1 MDLGSAREDLWSSGT
16 VTAAKT
22 VFASSEQ
29 ELTHLDS
36 QLFLLLTLAA
46 APRAAV
52 LFLTIPAA
60 PEVTALLTTD
70 GATPATE
77 GPATALPLPSNAF
90 TPILEEPA
98 TAVLLPSNVITP
110 TLEGAATAGDGTGD
124 WRREG
129 CTGVGA
135 VDTGRTVLR
144 DDEPVMMS
152 LHGSH
157 LLACKNGRSAAGFN
171 PDDMDGDAD
180 SEDTPRIPPVPEP
193 IPEAST
199 DSNPTASEAGG
210 SSTGAFE
217 PGGDTNS
224 E

>member
-60 PEVTALLTTD
+60 AAPEVTALLTTA

-77 GPATALPLPSNAF
+77 GAATAPPLPSNAF

-98 TAVLLPSNVITP
+98 TALLLPSNVITP
-110 TLEGAATAGDGTGD
+110 TLEGAATAGEGTGNG
-124 WRREG
+124 RREG
-129 CTGVGA
+129 TGVGA
-135 VDTGRTVLR
+135 VATSAGRTDLR
-144 DDEPVMMS
+144 DDAPVMRS

-171 PDDMDGDAD
+171 PDDIDGDAD
-180 SEDTPRIPPVPEP
+180 SEAAPPPTPD
-193 IPEAST
+193 AST
-199 DSNPTASEAGG
+199 DNSPTASDAGG
-210 SSTGAFE
+210 SSFFGEPDDGANRE
-217 PGGDTNS
+217 
-224 E
+224 